1 MPAKDKRYKV
11 TADDVKRMQEL
22 SEGGMSQA
30 AICRALRADGKD
42 VSTGIVHYW
51 VNAESRKKQRE
62 KNARRK
68 YEPGTLEHKIRL
80 ERDQQ
85 KRKERRNISR
95 FIRPHF
101 FLRANLVRL
110 LFALKDTCQ
119 LGKRARKR
127 SI

>member
-62 KNARRK
+62 KKEEEQNRTEQKMERKKKKKRKWKEEERRK
-68 YEPGTLEHKIRL
+68 
-80 ERDQQ
+80 
-85 KRKERRNISR
+85 KREERRE
-95 FIRPHF
+95 
-101 FLRANLVRL
+101 
-110 LFALKDTCQ
+110 KKQKQKQT
-119 LGKRARKR
+119 
-127 SI
+127 